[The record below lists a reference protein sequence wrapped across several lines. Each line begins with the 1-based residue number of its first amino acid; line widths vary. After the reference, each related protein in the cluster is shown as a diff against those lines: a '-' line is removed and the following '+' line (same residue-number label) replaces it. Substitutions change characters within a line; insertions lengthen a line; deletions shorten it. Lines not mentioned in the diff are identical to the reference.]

1 MRPTR
6 ERLFLD
12 IADSLAR
19 MGTCSRK
26 GVGAVIVVNGRI
38 VATGWNGALPGERH
52 CDHSVV
58 DNVVGD
64 MEGGHCSNA
73 LHAEANAVAQAA
85 SSGVSIAGGVAY
97 TSVTPCRHCYQLLR
111 ASGVVAIIYRG
122 EYRMHPT
129 VEASGVVRREIDFT
143 HTDAGG
149 NT

>member
-26 GVGAVIVVNGRI
+26 GVGAVITVRGRI
-38 VATGWNGALPGERH
+38 VATGWNGALPSERH
-52 CDHSVV
+52 CDHA
-58 DNVVGD
+58 DGGD
-64 MEGGHCSNA
+64 MENGHCSNA

-97 TSVTPCRHCYQLLR
+97 VSVTPCRHCYQLLR
-111 ASGVVAIIYRG
+111 ASGVVSIVYRG
-122 EYRMHPT
+122 DYRMHPI
-129 VEASGVVRREIDFT
+129 VAASGIVRQEIDFK
-143 HTDAGG
+143 
-149 NT
+149 